1 MSVTKTD
8 ELIESEL
15 EEEEKEP
22 LSFDGDYDLTKV
34 YEEKIIPLLDE
45 IKKICIKHHL
55 PYAFMFAT
63 KNGKDNTEYRKHPED
78 SAIVGAE
85 IQTDGLMSASM
96 GRKLYDERFNSFLL
110 LLRGGKFVPPAKDVE
125 DEYLF
130 NKIADQLQEID
141 DDDYGCEDDAPV
153 EAEDLASDA
162 EQVKASHKKP
172 MKKTEETRK
181 TGESEAPVLKSIASE
196 ADVMRENPK
205 KRRNK
210 PSEDNYVFDGDMSSL
225 TQKSKEPAEEKESAK
240 KPKKKRKNE
249 T

>member
-78 SAIVGAE
+78 PAIVGAE

-153 EAEDLASDA
+153 EVEDLTSDT
-162 EQVKASHKKP
+162 EQVKASHKKL
-172 MKKTEETRK
+172 MGKTT
-181 TGESEAPVLKSIASE
+181 ESEKTSKQESPVKPTVPE
-196 ADVMRENPK
+196 ADVLK
-205 KRRNK
+205 KVSKRKRNK

-225 TQKSKEPAEEKESAK
+225 TKKSKEPAEEKKDAK
-240 KPKKKRKNE
+240 KPKRKCKNE
-249 T
+249 S